1 MYRRSVRLAGRRCVA
16 LLALL
21 LVIAGCTMSKSST
34 IIPSVTGVGHPDP
47 TTYCSTHECR
57 PTTTTLPPVSACH
70 HGTVTESFAADT
82 LKAKSIC
89 LYVSTRYRLDLT
101 LAAVDG
107 TWDQVSS
114 GRPAILRPLVGAQMN
129 GRTSETTFEALHI
142 GVTFLSERCSGIV
155 PPCDQYS
162 YDWFQEVEIIK

>member
-1 MYRRSVRLAGRRCVA
+1 MAGRSSVA
-16 LLALL
+16 LLTLL
-21 LVIAGCTMSKSST
+21 LVIAGCTMT
-34 IIPSVTGVGHPDP
+34 PVTVPSVTGVGHPDP

-70 HGTVTESFAADT
+70 RGTVTESFVAPGDT

-101 LAAVDG
+101 LASVDG
-107 TWDQVSS
+107 TWGQVSS

-142 GVTFLSERCSGIV
+142 GVTFLSETCSGIV

-162 YDWFQEVEIIK
+162 YGWFQEVEIIK